1 MLSGVESERYLR
13 QIPLIGNDGQ
23 ERLQAAS
30 LLIVGAGG
38 LGTPAALYLAAAGV
52 GRIRIVDPDIV
63 DRTNLN
69 RQILHA
75 EKDIGR
81 PKVHSAAEKLRA
93 LNPDVEIEPIKDALR
108 EENSVPLVSGMDLL
122 LDALDNFQARY
133 ILNRAA
139 VSCGIPLI
147 HAAVNG
153 LSGQMTTIIPGKTPC
168 LECIFPHPPPAAQP
182 PVLGI
187 TAGMMGL
194 LQAGES
200 IRLLLSQNA
209 VAASRLLVWDG
220 RDASLEYIPMD
231 RDPCCRVCG
240 LDEGRSE

>member
-1 MLSGVESERYLR
+1 MLSGTESERYLR
-13 QIPLIGNDGQ
+13 QIPLIGEEGQ
-23 ERLQAAS
+23 EKLRGAKV
-30 LLIVGAGG
+30 LIVGAGG

-52 GRIRIVDPDIV
+52 GQIRIIDPDRV

-69 RQILHA
+69 RQILHT

-81 PKVHSAAEKLRA
+81 PKVRSAAEKLRA
-93 LNPDVEIEPIKDALR
+93 LNPEVEIEPIEDALR
-108 EENSVPLVSGMDLL
+108 EENSDPLVRGMDLL

-153 LSGQMTTIIPGKTPC
+153 LSGQMTTVIPGKTPC
-168 LECIFPHPPPAAQP
+168 LECIFPHPPPAARP

-187 TAGMMGL
+187 TAGMLGL
-194 LQAGES
+194 LQAGEAL
-200 IRLLLSQNA
+200 RLLLSQNA
-209 VAASRLLVWDG
+209 VAANRLLVWDG
-220 RDASLEYIPMD
+220 REASLEYIPMD

-240 LDEGRSE
+240 VERGSSE

>member
-1 MLSGVESERYLR
+1 MLSGTESERYLR
-13 QIPLIGNDGQ
+13 QIPLIGEEGQ
-23 ERLQAAS
+23 EKLRGAKI
-30 LLIVGAGG
+30 LIVGAGG

-52 GRIRIVDPDIV
+52 GQIRIIDPDRV

-69 RQILHA
+69 RQILHT

-93 LNPDVEIEPIKDALR
+93 LNPEVEIEPIEDALR
-108 EENSVPLVSGMDLL
+108 EENSDPLVRGMDLL

-153 LSGQMTTIIPGKTPC
+153 LSGQMTTVIPGKTPC
-168 LECIFPHPPPAAQP
+168 LECIFPHPPPAARP

-187 TAGMMGL
+187 TAGMLGL
-194 LQAGES
+194 LQAGEAL
-200 IRLLLSQNA
+200 RLLLSQNA
-209 VAASRLLVWDG
+209 VAANRLLVWDG
-220 RDASLEYIPMD
+220 REASLEYIPMD

-240 LDEGRSE
+240 VERGSSE